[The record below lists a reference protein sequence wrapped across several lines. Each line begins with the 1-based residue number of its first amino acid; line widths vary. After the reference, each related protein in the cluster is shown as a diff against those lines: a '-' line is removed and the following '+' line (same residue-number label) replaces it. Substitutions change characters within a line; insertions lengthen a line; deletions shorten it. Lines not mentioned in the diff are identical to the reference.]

1 MRDIYDIETEYDAIS
16 VFSVFFGGFPYYLF
30 MGTEE
35 DVIIDAVVKALETD
49 SETEAEDGAVY
60 SWAQHW

>member
-1 MRDIYDIETEYDAIS
+1 MRDIYDIETEDDAIS
-16 VFSVFFGGFPYYLF
+16 EYAERFGGFPYYLF

-49 SETEAEDGAVY
+49 REIEAEEGVVY
-60 SWAQHW
+60 

>member
-1 MRDIYDIETEYDAIS
+1 MRDIYDIETEEDAINAYTER
-16 VFSVFFGGFPYYLF
+16 FGGFPYYLF

-49 SETEAEDGAVY
+49 REIEAEDGVVY
-60 SWAQHW
+60 